1 MEIKFRVW
9 VLKSKQLIQP
19 CYAEIFK
26 DGSFSGGYNYL
37 NSTECILMQFTGLK
51 DKNGKEIYFGDL
63 MKQERSDI
71 IYEVVWYKSA
81 WAIKHKTKNAIW
93 HQEFC
98 NGVRLKFYEVIGNI
112 HENPELIKDL
122 QWK

>member
-1 MEIKFRVW
+1 MEIKFRAW

-26 DGSFSGGYNYL
+26 DGSFSGGDNYL

-51 DKNGKEIYFGDL
+51 DKNGKEIYSKDYLKNPKGEIGKVIYYEAGFYLECPRKNGT
-63 MKQERSDI
+63 I
-71 IYEVVWYKSA
+71 IY
-81 WAIKHKTKNAIW
+81 IPLTKGFVQNKEILGN
-93 HQEFC
+93 EF
-98 NGVRLKFYEVIGNI
+98 ET
-112 HENPELIKDL
+112 PELIKDL